1 MEKWKLRTIWW
12 MRGVVLLGWGLFFVA
27 IVVEIAT
34 FRFPSKML
42 YFGCFVL
49 AALQVIACRRF
60 DIGKPKPEF
69 KFSAGRDDCGGDPV
83 LGTLC
88 TLRWGDL

>member
-1 MEKWKLRTIWW
+1 MEKWKLCTIWW

-49 AALQVIACRRF
+49 AALQVIAYRRF

-69 KFSAGRDDCGGDPV
+69 KFWQAVMIAGAILL

-88 TLRWGDL
+88 TLRWDVL

>member
-49 AALQVIACRRF
+49 AALQVLAYRRF

-69 KFSAGRDDCGGDPV
+69 KFWQAV
-83 LGTLC
+83 MIAVAILVVGTLC
-88 TLRWGDL
+88 TLRWDIL

>member
-49 AALQVIACRRF
+49 TALQVIAYRRF

-69 KFSAGRDDCGGDPV
+69 KFWQAVMIAVAVLV